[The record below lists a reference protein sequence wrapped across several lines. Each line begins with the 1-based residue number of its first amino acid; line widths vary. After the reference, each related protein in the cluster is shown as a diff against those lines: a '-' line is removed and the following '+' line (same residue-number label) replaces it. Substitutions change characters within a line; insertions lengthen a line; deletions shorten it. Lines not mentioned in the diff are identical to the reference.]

1 MSFPHS
7 AIPAY
12 LAPWGAGRSA
22 VSALSSRGCRQIEGG
37 DADSTLRAGLAS
49 DAWGDR
55 IGRIT
60 EQSDGKGSAPMR
72 KSVLVV
78 AVLMVVMIVSSAM
91 SNPGASASGRGV
103 LSVLRVGQTVV
114 IKDIGDKFEIEIS
127 ARKLV
132 SNYKVVEVGR
142 DYLVLSNKPKLLELR
157 IPLSSVK
164 RVMHL
169 KR

>member
-1 MSFPHS
+1 
-7 AIPAY
+7 
-12 LAPWGAGRSA
+12 
-22 VSALSSRGCRQIEGG
+22 
-37 DADSTLRAGLAS
+37 
-49 DAWGDR
+49 
-55 IGRIT
+55 
-60 EQSDGKGSAPMR
+60 MR